1 MLEILPSWFST
12 GFISV
17 VGFLFVLTVVIFFH
31 ELGHFL
37 VARWCGVTV
46 TTFSIGFGKE
56 LFAWVDG
63 RGTRWRVAAIP
74 LGGYVRF
81 LDDANAASAPSE
93 ENLKQLSEEEKKGA
107 FQTKPL
113 WQRAAV
119 VAAGPLANFLLAI
132 VLYSSVNAV
141 VGVRQTSPVFQV
153 VEKGSP
159 AEKAGIRPGDRVV
172 SIDGSEI
179 ESYNDLAREIFP
191 SPGREFDIGIDR
203 DGKRLNFKVTAEQK
217 EFDDEIGVTV
227 KFGDIGARP
236 AHPPRAGGIVKGG
249 PADRAGMRSGDLIT
263 RIDDTPIRTFD
274 DIVQNVR
281 KSPGKEIEVEALR
294 DGKTMIFR
302 MTPVPVVVEQ
312 GTGTSVEH
320 VRIGIAVALPQP
332 RPVSLAKA
340 VRLGVTET
348 WLNISQTLGGL
359 RDIVLQRQS
368 ADQMGGP
375 IMMAQVTA
383 RFVDRGIEPLLR
395 WTALIS
401 ANIGLLNL
409 LPIPILDGGHLLFY
423 SIEAVRRRPL
433 SQRMQEVGFQIGLAV
448 VMLLIVYVNLND
460 LIRLG
465 KRWLFGGG

>member
-1 MLEILPSWFST
+1 MLESIPSWLST

-17 VGFLFVLTVVIFFH
+17 VGFLFVLTVVVFFH

-56 LFAWVDG
+56 LFAWVD
-63 RGTRWRVAAIP
+63 RSGTRWRVAAIP

-93 ENLKQLSEEEKKGA
+93 DNLEQLTEEEKKGA

-119 VAAGPLANFLLAI
+119 VSAGPLANFLLAI
-132 VLYSSVNAV
+132 VIYSSVNAI
-141 VGVRQTSPVFQV
+141 VGVRQTSPVFDA

-172 SIDGSEI
+172 SIDGAEI
-179 ESYNDLAREIFP
+179 ESYNDLARVIFP
-191 SPGREFDIGIDR
+191 SPGREFDIGIER
-203 DGKRLNFKVTAEQK
+203 DGKRLNFNVTAEQK
-217 EFDDEIGVTV
+217 EFDDDIGVTV
-227 KFGDIGARP
+227 KYGDIGARP
-236 AHPPRAGGIVKGG
+236 AHPPRVGGIVKGQ
-249 PADRAGMRSGDLIT
+249 PADRAGMRSGDLVT
-263 RIDDTPIRTFD
+263 RIGDTPIRTFD
-274 DIVQNVR
+274 DIVQTVR
-281 KSPGKEIEVEALR
+281 NSPGREIEVEALR
-294 DGKTMIFR
+294 DGKKMIFQ

-312 GTGTSVEH
+312 ESGASVQH
-320 VRIGIAVALPQP
+320 VRIGIAVALPEP

-340 VRLGVTET
+340 IQLGVTET
-348 WLNISQTLGGL
+348 WLNISQTLTGL

-375 IMMAQVTA
+375 IMMAEVTA

-395 WTALIS
+395 WTAFIS
-401 ANIGLLNL
+401 TIIGLLNL

-423 SIEAVRRRPL
+423 AIEAVRRRPL
-433 SQRMQEVGFQIGLAV
+433 SQRMQEVSFQIGFVL
-448 VMLLIVYVNLND
+448 VMSLIVYVNLND
-460 LIRLG
+460 LIRVG